1 MDVLSTLFQQRQH
14 LSETKYYGVKFSGD
28 WAYSIKS
35 SNAIYFYLVQ
45 AGSCCISIGGA
56 TRKMYAGD
64 VVMIANGDKHVC
76 YALDYHGDEAKPLD
90 RISLNCNQDIITV
103 SEESTLNVQLILVEC
118 QYDKDPLLP
127 LLSALP
133 AILPEDNDSHK
144 SQPKAFDV
152 AVKFITLESE
162 CERLGKLAMINLWV
176 NIVMIECLRTYIE
189 SLPETSDSWLIA
201 MREPYLSKVLILMHD
216 KPDYSWTTHELAK
229 EAGMSRSSFSQRFRE
244 TVGTPPL
251 TYLTDY
257 RLRLA
262 ASHLRLR
269 QNNIGQISEMVG
281 YASNSTFSQAFKRV
295 YGMSP
300 KAYQQQKV
308 VTRI

>member
-1 MDVLSTLFQQRQH
+1 MDVLSTLFQQRLH
-14 LSETKYYGVKFSGD
+14 LSKTKYYGVKFSGE
-28 WAYSIKS
+28 WAYSITS
-35 SNAIYFYLVQ
+35 SNAVYFYLVQ

-64 VVMIANGDKHVC
+64 VVMIANGNKHMC
-76 YALDYHGDEAKPLD
+76 YALDHHGDNAKPLD
-90 RISLNCNQDIITV
+90 RISLNCSQGIITV

-118 QYDKDPLLP
+118 QYDKDPLLL
-127 LLSALP
+127 LLSTLP
-133 AILPEDNDSHK
+133 AILPENNDMPEN
-144 SQPKAFDV
+144 QLKALDV
-152 AVKFITLESE
+152 AVRFITLESE
-162 CERLGKLAMINLWV
+162 CGRLGGLAMINLWV

-189 SLPETSDSWLIA
+189 SLPETSDCWLVA

-216 KPDYSWTTHELAK
+216 KPDHSWTTHELAK
-229 EAGMSRSSFSQRFRE
+229 EAGMSRSGFSQRFKE

-300 KAYQQQKV
+300 KAYQKQQV
-308 VTRI
+308 ATSV

>member
-14 LSETKYYGVKFSGD
+14 LIKTKYYGVRFSGD
-28 WAYSIKS
+28 WAYSMTS

-64 VVMIANGDKHVC
+64 IVMIANGDKHVC
-76 YALDYHGDEAKPLD
+76 YALDYCGDDAEPLN
-90 RISLNCNQDIITV
+90 RISLNCNQGVITV

-133 AILPEDNDSHK
+133 PILPENNDMPEN
-144 SQPKAFDV
+144 QLKALDV
-152 AVKFITLESE
+152 AVSFITLESE
-162 CERLGKLAMINLWV
+162 CGRLGKLAMINLWV

-189 SLPETSDSWLIA
+189 GLPETSNNWLVA
-201 MREPYLSKVLILMHD
+201 MREPYLSKALFLMHD
-216 KPDYSWTTHELAK
+216 KPDHNWTTHELAK
-229 EAGMSRSSFSQRFRE
+229 KAGMSRSGFSQRFKE
-244 TVGTPPL
+244 TVGIPPL

-262 ASHLRLR
+262 AGHLRLGK
-269 QNNIGQISEMVG
+269 NNIGQISEMVG

-300 KAYQQQKV
+300 KEYQKQQV
-308 VTRI
+308 ATSV